1 MLRSCKIL
9 PFIAT
14 CTRTNNIIHTA
25 ELSTKCDKKESDRN
39 MDGELAEAP
48 QLEQG
53 I

>member
-1 MLRSCKIL
+1 M

-25 ELSTKCDKKESDRN
+25 ELSTKCDKKESHIVDWN